1 MKIRV
6 LIADD
11 APFIHEV
18 LKSYL
23 GRFEI
28 EIIGHAYDGE
38 EMVSMVLEKQ
48 PDLVF
53 ADMAMPKLNGID
65 ASRKVLDQIPHLQI
79 IAMTSMP
86 GESII
91 AEAIAA
97 GCVDFIDKSFPVD
110 HMGEAI
116 ESVRAKILGQTAG
129 EVVNG

>member
-23 GRFEI
+23 QRFEI
-28 EIIGHAYDGE
+28 EIVGHAYDGE
-38 EMVSMVLEKQ
+38 EMVSIALEKQ

-53 ADMAMPKLNGID
+53 ADMAMPKLNGVD
-65 ASRKVLDQIPHLQI
+65 ASRRLLDQIPQLQI

-86 GESII
+86 GETII

-110 HMGEAI
+110 HMTEAI

>member
-23 GRFEI
+23 QRFEI
-28 EIIGHAYDGE
+28 EIVGHAYDGE
-38 EMVSMVLEKQ
+38 EMVSIALEKQ

-53 ADMAMPKLNGID
+53 ADMAMPKLSGVD
-65 ASRKVLDQIPHLQI
+65 ASRRLLDQIPQLQI

-86 GESII
+86 GETII

-110 HMGEAI
+110 HITEAI